1 MKEIRELLNK
11 YLLRG
16 DMDEIYR
23 KLETEKSTTSVG
35 FEILNEQFRKWKG
48 LGGSNFQ
55 IDLPLLISENE
66 KKAGKRIMIIGQDPN
81 NDGKEDNGRVILNTP
96 YSFLAQE
103 GNVYNE
109 ILNAL
114 KGEYELYL
122 TDLYKMFFWFKSDLK
137 MAKNKKSLNAKSH
150 QLPTYT
156 FEAIHYTMLREE
168 INIVKPDLIVTFGNT
183 ARRAV
188 QLIAP
193 NTIKY
198 RDTVTKDKI
207 LLQPSYEFLLD
218 SGKRIKYAP
227 LPHPSNSVR
236 QSGWNKFF
244 TENEIEVEKR
254 AEGVLKVILEVIRN
268 LL

>member
-23 KLETEKSTTSVG
+23 KLETDKITYVD
-35 FEILNEQFRKWKG
+35 FEILNEQFRKWKD
-48 LGGSNFQ
+48 LGCSNFQ

-81 NDGKEDNGRVILNTP
+81 NDGKTDNEGVILNTP

-103 GNVYNE
+103 ENAYNK

-114 KGEYELYL
+114 KGEYEFYL
-122 TDLYKMFFWFKSDLK
+122 TDLYKMFFWFKRDLK
-137 MAKNKKSLNAKSH
+137 MDRNDNISLQAKSH

-168 INIVKPDLIVTFGNT
+168 INIVKPDLIVTFGDP
-183 ARRAV
+183 ARHAV
-188 QLIAP
+188 RLIAP
-193 NTIKY
+193 NKFKY
-198 RDTVTKDKI
+198 KDSVTKDKI
-207 LLQPSYEFLLD
+207 LLRQSYEFELD
-218 SGKRIKYAP
+218 GGKRIKYAP

-236 QSGWNKFF
+236 QSSWNKFF
-244 TENEIEVEKR
+244 TENEISATKR
-254 AEGVLKVILEVIRN
+254 VEGVVEVIRK

>member
-11 YLLRG
+11 YLLQG

-23 KLETEKSTTSVG
+23 KLETEKSTTM
-35 FEILNEQFRKWKG
+35 EIENLNENFRKWKE

-66 KKAGKRIMIIGQDPN
+66 KKVGKRIMIIGQDPN
-81 NDGKEDNGRVILNTP
+81 NDGKKDNGRVILNTP

-103 GNVYNE
+103 GNVYNN

-114 KGEYELYL
+114 KGEYEFYL
-122 TDLYKMFFWFKSDLK
+122 TDLYKMFFWLKRDLK
-137 MAKNKKSLNAKSH
+137 MAINNNKSLKAKSH

-156 FEAIHYTMLREE
+156 HDAIHYTMLKEE

-183 ARRAV
+183 ARHAV

-198 RDTVTKDKI
+198 QESVTKDNI
-207 LLQPSYEFLLD
+207 LPQPSYEFLLD
-218 SGKRIKYAP
+218 DGKCINYAP

-236 QSGWNKFF
+236 QSGWITFF
-244 TENEIEVEKR
+244 EANGIGTKKR
-254 AEGVLKVILEVIRN
+254 VEGVLEVIRK